1 MFFTSKD
8 HCNVHQLFIVASCQL
23 LLPVIQKFFFRCRD
37 FQSEEK
43 KSTKIKCLLFI
54 IVKNYRNFTLQKLP
68 VIWYFISIT
77 LIYRYCTNIK
87 YFTSIFVS
95 GISSKL
101 QSVPYHFSFLSVLSS
116 NFLLTTKTLENIN
129 AIYSY
134 IYMYQ
139 QINCDL
145 DYLCVVITATY
156 HAQ

>member
-1 MFFTSKD
+1 MSFF
-8 HCNVHQLFIVASCQL
+8 L
-23 LLPVIQKFFFRCRD
+23 
-37 FQSEEK
+37 
-43 KSTKIKCLLFI
+43 
-54 IVKNYRNFTLQKLP
+54 VKNRKNFTPQKLL
-68 VIWYFISIT
+68 VIRYFISIT

-101 QSVPYHFSFLSVLSS
+101 QSVPYHFSFLSVLFS

-134 IYMYQ
+134 IYMYR
-139 QINCDL
+139 QINSDL

-156 HAQ
+156 NTMHSETFQNRNFLGINFWVWNRQVFGLHRLN